1 MAASTK
7 HSRKQSRVAHLR
19 VRVSEEE
26 RHIFEAASE
35 LLGLDLSTWTRT
47 ELRRAAIKE
56 LKQAGTLAQYIE

>member
-1 MAASTK
+1 
-7 HSRKQSRVAHLR
+7 
-19 VRVSEEE
+19 VSEEE

-56 LKQAGTLAQYIE
+56 LKQAGTLRQFIEGAS